1 MNGQS
6 GLNLFFLALAC
17 LVFVILVVYLIN
29 NT

>member
-1 MNGQS
+1 MNN
-6 GLNLFFLALAC
+6 GLNLFFVALAC